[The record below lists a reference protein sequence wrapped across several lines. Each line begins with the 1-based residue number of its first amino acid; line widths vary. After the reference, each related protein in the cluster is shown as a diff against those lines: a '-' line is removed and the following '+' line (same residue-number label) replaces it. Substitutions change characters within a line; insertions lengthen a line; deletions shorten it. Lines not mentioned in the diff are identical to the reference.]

1 MLENISTSLA
11 AGSTGVALAVVL
23 TVPAITSITS
33 HLRTPKPGSDIYED
47 KDGVATEKS
56 VSEYSAKIPK
66 IFLGI
71 FTIAGLF
78 TSIALAVLGTIDG
91 RERLFVENWLN
102 VAQWVGPV
110 TIGGISELL
119 TFSRP

>member
-11 AGSTGVALAVVL
+11 AGSAGLALVL
-23 TVPAITSITS
+23 ILTIPSIINITS
-33 HLRTPKPGSDIYED
+33 HLRTPKPASNIYED

-56 VSEYSAKIPK
+56 VSEYSAKVPK

-78 TSIALAVLGTIDG
+78 TSIALAVFETIEG
-91 RERLFVENWLN
+91 REWMFVENWLN
-102 VAQWVGPV
+102 FGQWVSPV
-110 TIGGISELL
+110 T
-119 TFSRP
+119 TKHFKC